1 MDCGVWCL
9 ECRVWCLEC
18 GVWCME
24 CTVWCGVCGVR
35 FMVREVRPVTSCR
48 FSIASKWP
56 IWKMTRKFNLPR
68 MVGKFVCFI
77 DCLVSKHLV

>member
-1 MDCGVWCL
+1 MVYGVYSVVYC
-9 ECRVWCLEC
+9 VWSE
-18 GVWCME
+18 VK
-24 CTVWCGVCGVR
+24 
-35 FMVREVRPVTSCR
+35 VREVRPVTSCR
-48 FSIASKWP
+48 FSIVPKWP